1 MCPVKWNYYGEWM
14 GVPYN
19 LSTWLCMKKESIILS
34 MLIPGPKAQGDFID
48 VYLQPL
54 IEELEELWEVD
65 VPIYDTSNG
74 EVFECMQRYIGL

>member
-1 MCPVKWNYYGEWM
+1 
-14 GVPYN
+14 
-19 LSTWLCMKKESIILS
+19 